1 MLNDVYCFINKV
13 FRKFSS
19 NMYILFH
26 GGEPLL
32 RFNEIRQIV
41 EKIENSCFSKY
52 VKYLIQTNGI
62 YINSEVIEFFKKYG
76 FGVGVSIDGFTDVSN
91 INRLD
96 FNGKSTTKNYCFLNY
111 DE

>member
-1 MLNDVYCFINKV
+1 MMFIALLV
-13 FRKFSS
+13 KFLENLVQICIFYS
-19 NMYILFH
+19 MVVK
-26 GGEPLL
+26 PLL

-76 FGVGVSIDGFTDVSN
+76 FGVGISIDGFTDVSN

-96 FNGKSTTKNYCFLNY
+96 FNGKSTTKKLLLP
-111 DE
+111 

>member
-1 MLNDVYCFINKV
+1 MVSHQLYHNN
-13 FRKFSS
+13 
-19 NMYILFH
+19 

-96 FNGKSTTKNYCFLNY
+96 FNGKSTTKKLLLP
-111 DE
+111 